1 MIGIKENN
9 DELARKGFVS
19 LVKLRPYGY
28 SVLNDGYFVCR
39 ISATDDNDAISQ
51 FNDFIKTDW
60 QSAWK
65 SGTLPE
71 YFGESL
77 TKRSRKVSKRLSESV
92 YEILYDYDD
101 ESGETYKNNSETF
114 EGTWSDL
121 QDYIKQMRQNGCY
134 NIDANEVYDEC
145 TELKEADYSET
156 DEFTLIKEMNHW
168 IKDLKEFFIDDAK
181 AQKAIA
187 DYFYYDD
194 GAHQEDFKELQ
205 AAVKV
210 LHKLWLKLDAI
221 TEDAEEKEYSA
232 KNKRES
238 MTRRY
243 RTVHRNIRNGR

>member
-1 MIGIKENN
+1 MIRIKESN
-9 DELARKGFVS
+9 DELARNGFVS

-39 ISATDDNDAISQ
+39 IAANDDNDAIRQ

-60 QSAWK
+60 KSAWK
-65 SGTLPE
+65 SGTLPK
-71 YFGESL
+71 YFGESS
-77 TKRSRKVSKRLSESV
+77 TKRSISGSKRLSESV

-101 ESGETYKNNSETF
+101 ESGEIYRNNSETF

-121 QDYIKQMRQNGCY
+121 QDYIKQMRRNGCY
-134 NIDANEVYDEC
+134 NIDANEVYE
-145 TELKEADYSET
+145 ESAKLKEADYSET

-168 IKDLKEFFIDDAK
+168 IKDLKKFFVDDAK

-205 AAVKV
+205 ATVKA

-221 TEDAEEKEYSA
+221 TEDAEEKEYKE
-232 KNKRES
+232 KNKKES
-238 MTRRY
+238 ITRRF
-243 RTVHRNIRNGR
+243 RTVLRNSRNGK